1 MVNVI
6 SSCLGAGK
14 KYLVRRRSTG
24 LLLCAAAGLAACK
37 PDTQG
42 SYAIYNYSGKPVI
55 SANVLGSS
63 GNHAVSRDRI
73 ADQKIG
79 VFGSVGSFKKEGSI
93 TLEWIAGE
101 GRATWYSVSLPV
113 KVEQAG
119 GKMVEIYMRPDHFIC
134 ASLIADIR
142 PGTDSE
148 ELARARQDR
157 SKLSCAQAVAL
168 PPLRPGMASGLRRST
183 ATYSRLRLEDGGT
196 DKISYPILMHH
207 SGQVALRYE
216 KKYRQ
221 QDVPGYI
228 DEFQALDLLG
238 KNAGWLVTADLKD
251 NRAGWFI
258 VSGDSS
264 AWKSRFVGEV
274 RGAQRRLSDDRL
286 YYDADVVVDTKT
298 ADVFMLPELRGIDY
312 SVMGQSPDGRHLA
325 IYWRRDN
332 MVAHAPGLPAFN
344 MGMIEL
350 ETGKLLDVQIAHLP
364 PLPEKQYAMV
374 FYGAWYKQHCSWA
387 PLLTCR

>member
-1 MVNVI
+1 M
-6 SSCLGAGK
+6 K
-14 KYLVRRRSTG
+14 HLVRRRSAG
-24 LLLCAAAGLAACK
+24 LLLCAMAGLSACT
-37 PDTQG
+37 PDEKG

-55 SANVLGSS
+55 SANVLGNS

-79 VFGSVGSFKKEGSI
+79 VFGSVGSFKKERSI

-101 GRATWYSVSLPV
+101 GRATWYSVTLPV
-113 KVEQAG
+113 QVEQAD
-119 GKMVEIYMRPDHFIC
+119 GKIVEIYLRPDHFIC

-168 PPLRPGMASGLRRST
+168 PPLRPGMASGIRRST
-183 ATYSRLRLEDGGT
+183 TTYSRYRLEDGGT
-196 DKISYPILMHH
+196 DKMTYQTLKHQNKP
-207 SGQVALRYE
+207 VALRYE
-216 KKYRQ
+216 KKYRE

-238 KNAGWLVTADLKD
+238 NNAAWLVTADLKD
-251 NRAGWFI
+251 NRVGWFI

-264 AWKSRFVGEV
+264 AWTSRFVADV

-286 YYDADVVVDTKT
+286 YYDADIVVDTKT
-298 ADVFMLPELRGIDY
+298 ADVFMLPEIRGINY

-325 IYWRRDN
+325 IYWQRDRI
-332 MVAHAPGLPAFN
+332 VPHDPGLPAFD
-344 MGMIEL
+344 MAMIEL
-350 ETGKLLDVQIAHLP
+350 ETGKLMDARTANLP
-364 PLPEKQYAMV
+364 PLPEKQYAMI
-374 FYGAWYKQHCSWA
+374 FYGEWYKQHCSWA
-387 PLLTCR
+387 PLLKCL

>member
-1 MVNVI
+1 MNVI
-6 SSCLGAGK
+6 SSSLVAGRQ
-14 KYLVRRRSTG
+14 YLVRWRRAG

-55 SANVLGSS
+55 SATVLGSS
-63 GNHAVSRDRI
+63 GNHAVSRERI

-113 KVEQAG
+113 KIEQAG
-119 GKMVEIYMRPDHFIC
+119 GKIVEIYMRPDHFIC

-148 ELARARQDR
+148 ELARARQER
-157 SKLSCAQAVAL
+157 SELSCAQATAL
-168 PPLRPGMASGLRRST
+168 PPVRPGMASGLRRST

-196 DKISYPILMHH
+196 DKISYPILMHQ

-216 KKYRQ
+216 KKYRE

-238 KNAGWLVTADLKD
+238 NNAGWLVTADLKD
-251 NRAGWFI
+251 NRTGWFI
-258 VSGDSS
+258 VTGDRS

-274 RGAQRRLSDDRL
+274 RGAQRRLSDERL
-286 YYDADVVVDTKT
+286 FYDADVVVDTRT
-298 ADVFMLPELRGIDY
+298 AEVFMLPELRGIDY
-312 SVMGQSPDGRHLA
+312 RVMGQSPDGRHLA
-325 IYWRRDN
+325 IYWQRDS
-332 MVAHAPGLPAFN
+332 MVPHDPALPAFG
-344 MGMIEL
+344 MAMIEL
-350 ETGKLLDVQIAHLP
+350 ETGTMLAAGMANLP
-364 PLPEKQYAMV
+364 PLPEKQYAMS
-374 FYGAWYKQHCSWA
+374 FYGAWYKQHCGWA

>member
-1 MVNVI
+1 MNLILRRLV
-6 SSCLGAGK
+6 AGMK
-14 KYLVRRRSTG
+14 HLVRRRSAG
-24 LLLCAAAGLAACK
+24 LLLCAMAGLSACTPEEK
-37 PDTQG
+37 G

-55 SANVLGSS
+55 SATVLGNS
-63 GNHAVSRDRI
+63 GNHAVSRERI

-79 VFGSVGSFKKEGSI
+79 VFGSVGSFKKERSI

-101 GRATWYSVSLPV
+101 GRATWYSVTLPV
-113 KVEQAG
+113 QVEQAD
-119 GKMVEIYMRPDHFIC
+119 GKIVEIYLRPDHFIC

-168 PPLRPGMASGLRRST
+168 PPLRPGMASGIRRST
-183 ATYSRLRLEDGGT
+183 TTYSRYRLEDGGT
-196 DKISYPILMHH
+196 DKMTYQTLKHQNKP
-207 SGQVALRYE
+207 VALRYE
-216 KKYRQ
+216 KKYRE

-238 KNAGWLVTADLKD
+238 NNAAWLVTADLKD
-251 NRAGWFI
+251 NRVGWFI

-264 AWKSRFVGEV
+264 AWTSRFVADV

-286 YYDADVVVDTKT
+286 YYDADIVVDTKT
-298 ADVFMLPELRGIDY
+298 ADVFMLPEIRGINY

-325 IYWRRDN
+325 IYWQRDRI
-332 MVAHAPGLPAFN
+332 VPHDPGLPAFD
-344 MGMIEL
+344 MAMIEL
-350 ETGKLLDVQIAHLP
+350 ETGKLMDARTANLP
-364 PLPEKQYAMV
+364 PLPEKQYAMI
-374 FYGAWYKQHCSWA
+374 FYGEWYKQHCSWA
-387 PLLTCR
+387 PLLKCL

>member
-1 MVNVI
+1 M
-6 SSCLGAGK
+6 K
-14 KYLVRRRSTG
+14 HLVRRRSAG
-24 LLLCAAAGLAACK
+24 LLLCAVAGLSACT
-37 PDTQG
+37 PDEKG

-55 SANVLGSS
+55 SANVLGNS

-79 VFGSVGSFKKEGSI
+79 VFGSVGSFKKERSI

-101 GRATWYSVSLPV
+101 GRATWYSVTLPV
-113 KVEQAG
+113 QVEQAD
-119 GKMVEIYMRPDHFIC
+119 GKIVEIYLRPDHFIC

-168 PPLRPGMASGLRRST
+168 PPLRPGMASGIRRST
-183 ATYSRLRLEDGGT
+183 TTYSRYRLEDGGT
-196 DKISYPILMHH
+196 DKMTYQTLKHQNKP
-207 SGQVALRYE
+207 VALRYE
-216 KKYRQ
+216 KKYRE

-238 KNAGWLVTADLKD
+238 NNAAWLVTADLKD
-251 NRAGWFI
+251 NRVGWFI

-264 AWKSRFVGEV
+264 AWTSRFVGEV

-286 YYDADVVVDTKT
+286 YYDTDIVVDTKT
-298 ADVFMLPELRGIDY
+298 ADVFMLPEIRGINY
-312 SVMGQSPDGRHLA
+312 SVMGQSPDGSHLA
-325 IYWRRDN
+325 IYWQPDRIVPHD
-332 MVAHAPGLPAFN
+332 PGLPAFD
-344 MGMIEL
+344 MAMIEL
-350 ETGKLLDVQIAHLP
+350 ETGKLLDARTANLP
-364 PLPEKQYAMV
+364 PLPEKQYAMI
-374 FYGAWYKQHCSWA
+374 FYGEWYKQHCSWA
-387 PLLTCR
+387 PLLKCV